1 MKKKEQQLLWLKKL
15 GFDIVP
21 YEKVRQETLTGAVDR
36 FSQLVGK
43 GDLPSD
49 GLVLTFDDIAYSQSL
64 GRTAKFPRD
73 SIAFKWKDELAETT
87 LQEIEWS
94 ASRTGLINPVA
105 VFEPVELEGTTVSR
119 ASVHNVSIV
128 RELKLGTGD
137 HISVYKANMIIPQIY
152 ENQTKSD
159 TCLPPEK
166 CPVCQGKTR
175 LITEN
180 ESTVLYC
187 ENPECY
193 AKKIKSFSHFV
204 SRDAMNV
211 DGLSESTLEKI
222 INKNLLHSILDL
234 YRLKDHRDVLV
245 KMDGFGEKSFENLVS
260 SIEQSKQVP
269 LANALYALGIKG
281 IGLSTAKL
289 IAKQFPGPLQD
300 FEKLSVE
307 DLLSIDGIGQVL
319 ADSFVTFFASEEI
332 KKQVADLD
340 EILEIEM
347 PEVDETAQP
356 LQGQTFVI
364 TGSLQFYPNRNA
376 CKEEIE
382 RLGGKVAGSVSSKT
396 TYLVNNDVA
405 SQSSKNRKAK
415 ELGIPIISE
424 EELRSILSR

>member
-1 MKKKEQQLLWLKKL
+1 
-15 GFDIVP
+15 
-21 YEKVRQETLTGAVDR
+21 
-36 FSQLVGK
+36 
-43 GDLPSD
+43 
-49 GLVLTFDDIAYSQSL
+49 
-64 GRTAKFPRD
+64 
-73 SIAFKWKDELAETT
+73 
-87 LQEIEWS
+87 
-94 ASRTGLINPVA
+94 
-105 VFEPVELEGTTVSR
+105 
-119 ASVHNVSIV
+119 
-128 RELKLGTGD
+128 
-137 HISVYKANMIIPQIY
+137 
-152 ENQTKSD
+152 
-159 TCLPPEK
+159 
-166 CPVCQGKTR
+166 
-175 LITEN
+175 
-180 ESTVLYC
+180 
-187 ENPECY
+187 
-193 AKKIKSFSHFV
+193 
-204 SRDAMNV
+204 MNV

-260 SIEQSKQVP
+260 SIEQSKQVS

-340 EILEIEM
+340 EILEIEI

>member
-1 MKKKEQQLLWLKKL
+1 
-15 GFDIVP
+15 
-21 YEKVRQETLTGAVDR
+21 
-36 FSQLVGK
+36 
-43 GDLPSD
+43 
-49 GLVLTFDDIAYSQSL
+49 
-64 GRTAKFPRD
+64 
-73 SIAFKWKDELAETT
+73 
-87 LQEIEWS
+87 
-94 ASRTGLINPVA
+94 
-105 VFEPVELEGTTVSR
+105 
-119 ASVHNVSIV
+119 
-128 RELKLGTGD
+128 
-137 HISVYKANMIIPQIY
+137 
-152 ENQTKSD
+152 
-159 TCLPPEK
+159 
-166 CPVCQGKTR
+166 
-175 LITEN
+175 
-180 ESTVLYC
+180 LYC

-347 PEVDETAQP
+347 PEVDETAQL